1 MKPLEMIPTLPAA
14 LPRIDPDAIL
24 IEKIRNGNEA
34 AFAELVERHHAA
46 MVRLARSYISSAQ
59 AEEVVQDTW
68 IAVLKGVQHFK
79 GRSTFKTWLFR
90 VVINRAISEAAR
102 EARANRLHVR
112 SDSDGP
118 EALTEAWHFYAAD
131 HARAGNWLV
140 SPRPWSPEERLLT
153 RETLAFVEAT
163 IESLPDLQRRVITL
177 RDVEGW
183 TAIEACDL
191 LGITEGHQRVV
202 LHRARIK
209 LRNALEE
216 FFSAKES
223 S

>member
-1 MKPLEMIPTLPAA
+1 MKPQEMISERPAA

-24 IEKIRNGNEA
+24 IDKIRNGSEA

-46 MVRLARSYISSAQ
+46 MVRLARSFISSAQ
-59 AEEVVQDTW
+59 AEEIAQDTW

-102 EARANRLHVR
+102 EARANRLTVSVDNDR
-112 SDSDGP
+112 G
-118 EALTEAWHFYAAD
+118 ERLTEAWHFYADD
-131 HARAGNWLV
+131 HARAGHWLV

-153 RETLAFVEAT
+153 RETLAVVEAT
-163 IESLPDLQRRVITL
+163 IDLLPALQRRVVNL

-183 TAIEACDL
+183 TSIEVCDL
-191 LGITEGHQRVV
+191 LGISEGYQRVV

-209 LRNALEE
+209 LRNALED
-216 FFSAKES
+216 FFSTKETS
-223 S
+223 